1 MAEETKT
8 NVDTT
13 TTEPSTTDNA
23 PTVDELMAQISQ
35 LTADRDKYKSANDK
49 LSKSEAEMKRQLRA
63 KQTEDERLAE
73 EQAEAQRKRE
83 EEYEAILA
91 ENNRM
96 KAVGA
101 YKSISNP
108 KVVDNLI
115 EAVSNADH
123 NAIALIIENEIKA
136 AVKVAETDWLKSRP
150 QAQIGSGSAITREEI
165 MKIKDPIERQTMMA
179 QNIEL
184 FRKQRY

>member
-1 MAEETKT
+1 M
-8 NVDTT
+8 
-13 TTEPSTTDNA
+13 
-23 PTVDELMAQISQ
+23 
-35 LTADRDKYKSANDK
+35 
-49 LSKSEAEMKRQLRA
+49 
-63 KQTEDERLAE
+63 AE
-73 EQAEAQRKRE
+73 EQAEAQRIRD
-83 EEYEAILA
+83 EEYEALRA

-123 NAIALIIENEIKA
+123 NAIALIIDNEIKA

-150 QAQIGSGSAITREEI
+150 QAQIGAGGAMTKEQIMAIPDRDARI
-165 MKIKDPIERQTMMA
+165 RAIA
-179 QNIEL
+179 QNKEL
-184 FRKQRY
+184 FD

>member
-1 MAEETKT
+1 MAEEIKNNVGETTET
-8 NVDTT
+8 NV
-13 TTEPSTTDNA
+13 TDNQ
-23 PTVDELMAQISQ
+23 PTVDELMAQITQ

-73 EQAEAQRKRE
+73 EQAEQQRIRE
-83 EEYEAILA
+83 EEYELLKA

-101 YKSISNP
+101 YKSISNE
-108 KVVDNLI
+108 KVVEKLI

-123 NAIALIIENEIKA
+123 NEIALIIDNEIKA
-136 AVKVAETDWLKSRP
+136 AVKSAQAEWLKSRP
-150 QAQIGSGSAITREEI
+150 QANIGTDNAITRDEI
-165 MKIKDPIERQTMMA
+165 LAIKDSAERQAMMA
-179 QNIEL
+179 QHIEL
-184 FRKQRY
+184 FRK

>member
-1 MAEETKT
+1 MANENANNVENTTAET
-8 NVDTT
+8 NA
-13 TTEPSTTDNA
+13 TDNA

-73 EQAEAQRKRE
+73 EQAEAQRKRD

-101 YKSISNP
+101 YKSISNS

-136 AVKVAETDWLKSRP
+136 AVKVAEIDWLKSRP
-150 QAQIGSGSAITREEI
+150 QAQIGAGGGMTKEQIMAIPDRDA
-165 MKIKDPIERQTMMA
+165 KIRAIA
-179 QNIEL
+179 QNQEL
-184 FRKQRY
+184 FS

>member
-13 TTEPSTTDNA
+13 TTETNATDNA

-35 LTADRDKYKSANDK
+35 LTADCDKYKSANDK

-63 KQTEDERLAE
+63 KLDDADRLKAE
-73 EQAEAQRKRE
+73 QEEAQKLRDE
-83 EEYEAILA
+83 EFEAIKA

-96 KAVGA
+96 KAIGA
-101 YKSISNP
+101 YKSISSP

-123 NAIALIIENEIKA
+123 NAIALIIDNEIKA

-150 QAQIGSGSAITREEI
+150 QAQIGAGSAITREEI

-184 FRKQRY
+184 FRK

>member
-8 NVDTT
+8 NVENT
-13 TTEPSTTDNA
+13 TTEPNGTDNA

-73 EQAEAQRKRE
+73 ELAEAQRIRDE
-83 EEYEAILA
+83 ELENLRT

-101 YKSISNP
+101 YKSISNS

-123 NAIALIIENEIKA
+123 NTIATIIENEIKA

-150 QAQIGSGSAITREEI
+150 QAQIGEGGEMTKEQIMAIPDRDARMRAI
-165 MKIKDPIERQTMMA
+165 A
-179 QNIEL
+179 QNQNL
-184 FRKQRY
+184 FS

>member
-1 MAEETKT
+1 MANENANNVENTTVET
-8 NVDTT
+8 NA
-13 TTEPSTTDNA
+13 TDNA

-73 EQAEAQRKRE
+73 EQAEAQRIRD
-83 EEYEAILA
+83 EEYEALRA

-123 NAIALIIENEIKA
+123 NAIALIIDNEIKA

-150 QAQIGSGSAITREEI
+150 QANIGTDSALTREEI
-165 MKIKDPIERQTMMA
+165 IAIKDPIERQTKMA

-184 FRKQRY
+184 FRRK

>member
-8 NVDTT
+8 NVETT
-13 TTEPSTTDNA
+13 TTETNGTDNA

-73 EQAEAQRKRE
+73 EQAEAQRIRDE
-83 EEYEAILA
+83 ELENLRT

-101 YKSISNP
+101 YKSISNS

-123 NAIALIIENEIKA
+123 NAIALIIDNEIKA

-150 QAQIGSGSAITREEI
+150 QANIGTDSALTREEI
-165 MKIKDPIERQTMMA
+165 IAIKDPIERQTKMA

-184 FRKQRY
+184 FRRK

>member
-1 MAEETKT
+1 MANENAN
-8 NVDTT
+8 NVENT
-13 TTEPSTTDNA
+13 TTETVETTVSKA
-23 PTVDELMAQISQ
+23 EY
-35 LTADRDKYKSANDK
+35 DKLKSALDK
-49 LSKSEAEMKRQLRA
+49 ALKEKGDITKQLRA

-73 EQAEAQRKRE
+73 EQAEAKRISDE
-83 EEYEAILA
+83 ELQNLRT

-123 NAIALIIENEIKA
+123 NAIALIIDNEIKA

-150 QAQIGSGSAITREEI
+150 QAQIGAGGAMTKEQIMAIPDRDARMRAI
-165 MKIKDPIERQTMMA
+165 A
-179 QNIEL
+179 QNQEL
-184 FRKQRY
+184 FS

>member
-1 MAEETKT
+1 MANENAN
-8 NVDTT
+8 NVENTT
-13 TTEPSTTDNA
+13 VEPNGTDNA

-73 EQAEAQRKRE
+73 EQAEAQRIRDE
-83 EEYEAILA
+83 ELENLRT

-123 NAIALIIENEIKA
+123 NTIATIIENEIKA

-179 QNIEL
+179 QHIEL
-184 FRKQRY
+184 FRK